1 MKTLTTILLGAFA
14 SLALTA
20 AQPAAAPAKTATP
33 AAKTANAAPA
43 AKKAAETKIVDINT
57 ASVDEL
63 KALPGVGDAYAQ
75 KIVDGRPYKGRN
87 ELLDR
92 KIVPADVYSKIRLS
106 IKARQP
112 KAATTA
118 TKTKPAA
125 VPSAA
130 AKPAPVVK

>member
-1 MKTLTTILLGAFA
+1 MRTLTTILLGVVATLGIA
-14 SLALTA
+14 AA
-20 AQPAAAPAKTATP
+20 AQTAAAPAKSATP
-33 AAKTANAAPA
+33 ASKSTTAVPV
-43 AKKAAETKIVDINT
+43 AKKPVASKIVDINT

-106 IKARQP
+106 VKARQP
-112 KAATTA
+112 KTAAI
-118 TKTKPAA
+118 PAA
-125 VPSAA
+125 KAA
-130 AKPAPVVK
+130 PVAKPAPATK

>member
-1 MKTLTTILLGAFA
+1 MRTLATILLGAVA
-14 SLALTA
+14 TLGIAAA
-20 AQPAAAPAKTATP
+20 AQTTAAPA
-33 AAKTANAAPA
+33 AKSTTAAPA
-43 AKKAAETKIVDINT
+43 AKKAVVTKIVDINT

-75 KIVDGRPYKGRN
+75 KIVEGRPYKGRN

-112 KAATTA
+112 KT
-118 TKTKPAA
+118 AA
-125 VPSAA
+125 VPA
-130 AKPAPVVK
+130 AKPTPVAKVAPVTK

>member
-1 MKTLTTILLGAFA
+1 MKTLATILLGAIA
-14 SLALTA
+14 TLGIAAA
-20 AQPAAAPAKTATP
+20 AQTPAVPAKTA
-33 AAKTANAAPA
+33 KTAPA
-43 AKKAAETKIVDINT
+43 AKPAAASKIVDINT

-106 IKARQP
+106 VKARQP
-112 KAATTA
+112 KTASTTA
-118 TKTKPAA
+118 PAKVA
-125 VPSAA
+125 TPA
-130 AKPAPVVK
+130 AKPAPVTK